1 MGVETNR
8 QFHYFHEIVDRIK
21 MLYTL
26 HPPLISPKRAI
37 KDSARQCCSAASQ
50 GGRHWNASNS
60 VTNDC
65 ALCSRYKKVHASQR
79 TVLKHKVVFEWLY
92 LPLVLSLSHTHIPT
106 PESDRASKSNYQ
118 FLGSL
123 TPRGRCQQNP
133 NIRNSTGQLTQVH
146 QKIFPRAKARQKWG
160 ITYRLK
166 ET

>member
-92 LPLVLSLSHTHIPT
+92 LPLVLSLSHTHIPSLHNLTANDLYTKPIWDLVWALHVKLTQGSYISHNT
-106 PESDRASKSNYQ
+106 PEVT
-118 FLGSL
+118 FL
-123 TPRGRCQQNP
+123 
-133 NIRNSTGQLTQVH
+133 
-146 QKIFPRAKARQKWG
+146 
-160 ITYRLK
+160 
-166 ET
+166 